1 MSTRMIYFPI
11 QGVRKKRHNSA
22 LKIQRHGVVKNALLQ
37 TAFSAILPTGSVMHY
52 YCIPCFY
59 KI

>member
-1 MSTRMIYFPI
+1 MNDLFPYT
-11 QGVRKKRHNSA
+11 GCPEKKA
-22 LKIQRHGVVKNALLQ
+22 QFGTQKNALLQ